1 MQQDPSDDN
10 GRRGD
15 SMELISAARL
25 GRTSA
30 ARQIFGTFYLSGDE
44 FAIEMADL
52 QEVVNAPQKLQKMP
66 LSPSYLRG
74 LFNLRGRILPV
85 IDLRTLLNVSTEEM
99 KDESTPRMAVLRR
112 GSACLG
118 LLFDAVGEILRI
130 LPEDLAPIEQRNVSS
145 DIPKMPVKAVICRD
159 AGERVIQV
167 LDLAALLSIRNL
179 PLIDRMTG
187 DGEASQ
193 HLTSRMKDLYR
204 EKLVGFTVGECNIA
218 IEMKCVISIVENTE
232 KKSSP
237 CRSELCSSVIRFH
250 GRLIPIVQMSTLLRI
265 PTTQSPKHIL
275 ICRVGPDHVGFEVDQ
290 ISSIIPY
297 AMDKVIPIPVLEDH
311 RASIFHGCF
320 TDRDG
325 KDFIVLNEEGTLSR
339 AEIAEISVGHKK
351 FSDQEEMETTKAAV
365 PHVSLLTFRIGKLYG
380 LKLLDVLEVLVSPK
394 ELSRAPDMPPA
405 VLGVLNLRGTPV
417 SVLDPRQLFDLGSS
431 SKCEGSNILVFQH
444 ETRKIAMCVDSVESI
459 LSVPTGNEAELP
471 SIFFRED
478 QPRLQDT
485 FERGVHVVSNGSK
498 TVVLILSADQ
508 IVKRLS
514 EAMAA

>member
-1 MQQDPSDDN
+1 MTVIPATRP
-10 GRRGD
+10 GK
-15 SMELISAARL
+15 
-25 GRTSA
+25 TSTP
-30 ARQIFGTFYLSGDE
+30 RQIYGTFYLGGDE

-52 QEVVNAPQKLQKMP
+52 QEVVNAPAKLQKMP
-66 LSPSYLRG
+66 LSPSYLLG

-85 IDLRTLLNVSTEEM
+85 IDLRILLEVSQEE
-99 KDESTPRMAVLRR
+99 SSSGPTPRMAVLRR

-130 LPEDLAPIEQRNVSS
+130 LPEDLAPIEQRNVSG
-145 DIPKMPVKAVICRD
+145 DIPKMPVKAVICRTG
-159 AGERVIQV
+159 GERVIQV
-167 LDLAALLSIRNL
+167 LDLGALLSIRNL

-187 DGEASQ
+187 SGDANQ
-193 HLTSRMKDLYR
+193 NLTSRMKDLYR

-218 IEMKCVISIVENTE
+218 IEMKRVISIVENTE
-232 KKSSP
+232 KKPSP
-237 CRSELCSSVIRFH
+237 CRSELCASVIQFH
-250 GRLIPIVQMSTLLRI
+250 GQLIPVVQMAALLRI
-265 PTTQSPKHIL
+265 ATTQSPKHIL
-275 ICRVGPDHVGFEVDQ
+275 ICRVGTDQVGFEVDE

-351 FSDQEEMETTKAAV
+351 FNDQEESKETKKAAS

-444 ETRKIAMCVDSVESI
+444 EARKIAMCVDSVESI

-471 SIFFRED
+471 AIFFRED
-478 QPRLQDT
+478 QPRLQET

-514 EAMAA
+514 DAMAA